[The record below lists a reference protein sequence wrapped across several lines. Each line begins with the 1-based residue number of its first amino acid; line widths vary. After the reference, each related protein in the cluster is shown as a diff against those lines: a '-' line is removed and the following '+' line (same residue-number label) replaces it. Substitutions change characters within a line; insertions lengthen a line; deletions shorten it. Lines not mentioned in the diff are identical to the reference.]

1 MVSVQVMR
9 ALTHE
14 HKVLQR
20 RLAEAEEVVA
30 ARRAEIKRI
39 VDAIRLLSEDADT
52 RSSVNPPQHRT
63 GITRDVL
70 TVLREAGEL
79 LAWDDILQRYVD
91 RTNSP
96 PPSHSSL
103 QRALTNLWNRGVV
116 RMQVISGERLW
127 MIASALPNVPA
138 GGAGN
143 IPETSDRD
151 RP

>member
-14 HKVLQR
+14 HKVLLR

-39 VDAIRLLSEDADT
+39 VDAIRLLSDDT
-52 RSSVNPPQHRT
+52 GTRTTVDPAQHRT

-70 TVLREAGEL
+70 KILREAGEL

-91 RTNSP
+91 QTNSS

-116 RMQVISGERLW
+116 RMQIISGERLW
-127 MIASALPNVPA
+127 MIAPAHPNVSV
-138 GGAGN
+138 GGADD
-143 IPETSDRD
+143 IL
-151 RP
+151 

>member
-14 HKVLQR
+14 HKVLLR
-20 RLAEAEEVVA
+20 RLAQAEEVVA
-30 ARRAEIKRI
+30 ARRAEVKRI
-39 VDAIRLLSEDADT
+39 VDAIRLLSDDADT

-70 TVLREAGEL
+70 AILREAGEL
-79 LAWDDILQRYVD
+79 LTWDDILQRYVD
-91 RTNSP
+91 QTNSP

-127 MIASALPNVPA
+127 MIASAHPNVSG
-138 GGAGN
+138 GGADD
-143 IPETSDRD
+143 IL
-151 RP
+151 